1 MSPSDFRIELADYA
15 EHLAD
20 LRAVR
25 EPVFIREQNCPPEL
39 EWDELDPQS
48 VHVLARDASG
58 APIGTARLTPLHT
71 IGRMAVLADW
81 RGRGVG
87 AALLQDL
94 IERARALGHPAI
106 ELHAQTHAIGFYER
120 FGFTA
125 FGPEYDEAGIRH
137 RSMRL
142 DLGPTDE
149 RALRETD
156 SPAQVADLTL
166 ELIGRA
172 RRELSIYTRDLDPA
186 TLDSRAASE
195 ALRAFTIG
203 TRNTMAR
210 VLVHD
215 LRRAVREGHALIALA
230 QRLPSH
236 FAIRVVEDEPDV
248 QYAAAFV
255 ANDRGGYLFRPIA
268 TRFEASASL
277 LDPARNRQLLAY
289 FNEVWERARPA
300 SELRPL

>member
-172 RRELSIYTRDLDPA
+172 RRELSIYTRDLDP
-186 TLDSRAASE
+186 TILDSRAASE

-236 FAIRVVEDEPDV
+236 FAIRVVEEEPDV